1 MLTIHVH
8 ITNNWSFRLRNYFLQ
23 DVSFHYIPHRL
34 HALESI
40 TVIQKLVKSWRNM
53 FGGFQNIEVPMGR
66 PRETRKERLQRNR
79 VRQVATIIRM

>member
-1 MLTIHVH
+1 MH

-53 FGGFQNIEVPMGR
+53 FGGFQNIEVPMGK
-66 PRETRKERLQRNR
+66 PRETRKERLQRNQ
-79 VRQVATIIRM
+79 VRRRPNATDIVN